1 MVRQWFAKP
10 LYGSPIL
17 PHASMTNKLS
27 YIGTKAI
34 ICDGDKILITQEPLT
49 FIGGGKWELPGGKL
63 SEGEEHTPLEE
74 SLRREIEEEL
84 GKNIRVK
91 IENVVDIVRR
101 PWNKPGAQAN
111 LVFLATFR
119 CTYISGDITLS
130 DENHAFAW
138 VTKDELKNYE
148 FISGYLPVLENFF
161 EKTK

>member
-1 MVRQWFAKP
+1 MISYSV
-10 LYGSPIL
+10 PI
-17 PHASMTNKLS
+17 SVKG
-27 YIGTKAI
+27 IVF
-34 ICDGDKILITQEPLT
+34 DKGRVWLRKNERNE
-49 FIGGGKWELPGGKL
+49 WELPGGKL
-63 SEGEEHTPLEE
+63 SEGEEQTPLEE